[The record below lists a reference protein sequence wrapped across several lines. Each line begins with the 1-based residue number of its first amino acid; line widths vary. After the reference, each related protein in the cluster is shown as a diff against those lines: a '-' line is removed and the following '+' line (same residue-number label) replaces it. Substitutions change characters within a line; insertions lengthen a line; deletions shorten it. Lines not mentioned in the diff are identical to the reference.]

1 MKPKK
6 SIITTIKTHKGDLI
20 QIPWDKTSN
29 EEQPEY
35 PQGIIFKITRNAR
48 RDEPSSNDNNQKS
61 GNKNEGEGESG
72 YSSDS
77 EDFNTVP
84 HKMIPT
90 VVYQTT
96 NALFKDYMKYVD
108 SDTHERL
115 KSLEKKYLGRALFT
129 VDKTEFKEQLKLK
142 RREAKRLRK

>member
-1 MKPKK
+1 
-6 SIITTIKTHKGDLI
+6 
-20 QIPWDKTSN
+20 
-29 EEQPEY
+29 
-35 PQGIIFKITRNAR
+35 
-48 RDEPSSNDNNQKS
+48 
-61 GNKNEGEGESG
+61 
-72 YSSDS
+72 
-77 EDFNTVP
+77 
-84 HKMIPT
+84 MIPT